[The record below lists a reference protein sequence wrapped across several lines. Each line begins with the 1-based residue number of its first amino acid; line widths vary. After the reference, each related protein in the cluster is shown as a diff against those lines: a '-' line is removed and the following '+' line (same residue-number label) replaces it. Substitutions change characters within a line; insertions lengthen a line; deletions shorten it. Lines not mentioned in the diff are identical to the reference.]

1 MPRYVILRHECPPG
15 YARPSHWDLMLER
28 AAALQTWAL
37 PESPDSLKAMI
48 AEALGDHRADYLTYE
63 GPISE
68 DPVSE
73 DPVSEDPVSKDR
85 GTVSRWDEGT
95 YTLERDDPSLIV
107 VVLDGEKLVGRVELR
122 QQTDDRSRWRYVY
135 SVG

>member
-37 PESPDSLKAMI
+37 PESPDSSKAMI
-48 AEALGDHRADYLTYE
+48 AEALGDHRAEYLTYE
-63 GPISE
+63 GP
-68 DPVSE
+68 VSE
-73 DPVSEDPVSKDR
+73 ER

-95 YTLERDDPSLIV
+95 YTLDRDDPSQIV
-107 VVLDGEKLVGRVELR
+107 VVLDGEKLVGRVELK
-122 QQTDDRSRWRYVY
+122 QQPDDPSRWRYLY
-135 SVG
+135 SAG